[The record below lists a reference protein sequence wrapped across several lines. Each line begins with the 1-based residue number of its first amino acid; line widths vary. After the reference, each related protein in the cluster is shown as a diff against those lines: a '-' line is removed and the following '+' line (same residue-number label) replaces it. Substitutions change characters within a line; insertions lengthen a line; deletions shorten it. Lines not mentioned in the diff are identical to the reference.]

1 VLDLD
6 LAIDRSSPVPLYH
19 QLAAQLR
26 AAVHDGRLPKG
37 SFLENEIALAQQWH
51 LSRPTVR
58 RAIHDLVD
66 AGLLVRRRGVG
77 TQVVDDQVRRKF
89 ALSSLWDDLA
99 ADGIEPRTEVVAIE
113 RVPADE
119 EVAEALHLPLRSEV
133 VHLVRVRSA
142 GAQPLALMHNWLTVE
157 AAGSLT
163 TEQLTHR
170 GLYDLLREAGIR
182 PHLAFQRHGA
192 KAADRTE
199 AQHLG
204 MSKGDPLVTMHRVM
218 QDVTGRRVEIART
231 VYHAEHYSVESTVV
245 ES

>member
-1 VLDLD
+1 MIDLD

-37 SFLENEIALAQQWH
+37 SFLDNEITLSQHWH

-58 RAIHDLVD
+58 RAIGDLVD

-89 ALSSLWDDLA
+89 ALSSLFDDLA
-99 ADGIEPRTEVVAIE
+99 ADGIEPRTEVVCLE
-113 RVPADE
+113 RVAADE
-119 EVAEALHLPLRSEV
+119 EVAEALHVPLRSQV
-133 VHLVRVRSA
+133 VHVVRVRSA
-142 GAQPLALMHNWLTVE
+142 GNQPLAYIHNWLTVE

-163 TEQLTHR
+163 VEQLTHR
-170 GLYDLLREAGIR
+170 GLYELLRESGIR

-218 QDVTGRRVEIART
+218 QDVTGRRVELART